1 MLALL
6 SEAETKRIIKDNSK
20 YYKNWR
26 LTTAEVDKRVN
37 QAKNNGIGT
46 SLENFTESISGV
58 GIAISSINSTPVL
71 GVSVASVT
79 PRVNKRRDFIIKKLQ
94 LAQAEISQFL
104 KAAET

>member
-46 SLENFTESISGV
+46 SRKFYRKHKRCWYCDLIHQLHSRV
-58 GIAISSINSTPVL
+58 G
-71 GVSVASVT
+71 
-79 PRVNKRRDFIIKKLQ
+79 RERRFGHTSRKQK
-94 LAQAEISQFL
+94 
-104 KAAET
+104 T